1 MSRPAEKIKVD
12 SSLAAMRR
20 IGMTSFKADALID
33 PREVIRENLK
43 FLREYAKRLLA
54 ENDDSLVP
62 IEDFKE
68 VLMKEY
74 LAVGASMG
82 LTERDLMVLMFRN
95 ILEHMTDGPILGH
108 NKKGNPLKSP
118 GDFGNLTN
126 GNYSLFGETFNLP
139 STFTMFKA
147 LCGDLKKW
155 SDDQVKKFY
164 A

>member
-1 MSRPAEKIKVD
+1 
-12 SSLAAMRR
+12 MRR
-20 IGMTSFKADALID
+20 IGMASFKADALTD
-33 PREVIRENLK
+33 PKDVIRENLK

-95 ILEHMTDGPILGH
+95 ILEH
-108 NKKGNPLKSP
+108 
-118 GDFGNLTN
+118 
-126 GNYSLFGETFNLP
+126 SLNN
-139 STFTMFKA
+139 
-147 LCGDLKKW
+147 
-155 SDDQVKKFY
+155 
-164 A
+164 

>member
-1 MSRPAEKIKVD
+1 
-12 SSLAAMRR
+12 MRR

-95 ILEHMTDGPILGH
+95 ILEQ
-108 NKKGNPLKSP
+108 S
-118 GDFGNLTN
+118 LTN
-126 GNYSLFGETFNLP
+126 
-139 STFTMFKA
+139 
-147 LCGDLKKW
+147 
-155 SDDQVKKFY
+155 
-164 A
+164 